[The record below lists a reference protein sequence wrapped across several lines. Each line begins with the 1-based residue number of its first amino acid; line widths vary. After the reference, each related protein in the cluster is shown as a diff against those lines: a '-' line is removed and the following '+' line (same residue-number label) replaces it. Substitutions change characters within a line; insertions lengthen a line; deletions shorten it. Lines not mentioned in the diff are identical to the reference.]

1 MPLTQLQARDRYII
15 SSMIQFLG
23 RNLKTAYDIEAAAT
37 SVAIDPAQRFVT
49 PLTLLK
55 GKPDDL
61 SVVRAAPS
69 IAIDAMGSGE
79 RDRFYEVGSANLWRH
94 RAYLLSC
101 FPSLDSNGAPCDVAH
116 ELLRSYVQNAFE
128 TECISIVD
136 YSNVLCSPTNIIFA
150 NDVMYI
156 AAISDPIDRGQ
167 TTSLAQEKHRFDVH
181 VTVKYVVTASLA
193 T

>member
-15 SSMIQFLG
+15 SSMIQFMG
-23 RNLKTAYDIEAAAT
+23 RNIKTAYDIEAAAT
-37 SVAIDPAQRFVT
+37 SIAVDPAQRFVT

-79 RDRFYEVGSANLWRH
+79 RDRFYEMGSTNIWRH
-94 RAYLLSC
+94 RSYLLSC
-101 FPSLDSNGAPCDVAH
+101 FPSLDANGAPCDVAH

-128 TECISIVD
+128 TEVIKVVD
-136 YSNVLCSPTNIIFA
+136 YSNVLCNSGNIIFA

-156 AAISDPIDRGQ
+156 DHVSDPIDRGQ
-167 TTSLAQEKHRFDVH
+167 TTALAAEKHRFDAH
-181 VTVKYVVTASLA
+181 VTVKYVVAAVLNS
-193 T
+193 